1 MMGLI
6 KLYINGGPSLSTYSV
21 TFFHNYRMNFKKI
34 IALFCC
40 LFVVISCVDDLDFTQ
55 LDDYKATPIY
65 SLAAVHFTV
74 LPFQFF
80 EQSGNQMNE
89 IREITDFN
97 LFENDYIKNKTVK
110 LEFNAEVLNQ
120 YDNDFILEV
129 QILNANYL
137 PIFKL
142 EKMSVSANDVAYK
155 FKQTETLISNP
166 SLINMGGL
174 SVTIKTKNPSLL
186 LNPRDITELQFKS
199 FIKVYLDSDA

>member
-65 SLAAVHFTV
+65 SLTAVHFTV

-110 LEFNAEVLNQ
+110 LEFNTEVLNE
-120 YDNDFILEV
+120 YDNDFIIEG
-129 QILNANYL
+129 A
-137 PIFKL
+137 
-142 EKMSVSANDVAYK
+142 
-155 FKQTETLISNP
+155 
-166 SLINMGGL
+166 
-174 SVTIKTKNPSLL
+174 
-186 LNPRDITELQFKS
+186 
-199 FIKVYLDSDA
+199 

>member
-1 MMGLI
+1 M
-6 KLYINGGPSLSTYSV
+6 STYSLP
-21 TFFHNYRMNFKKI
+21 FFHIYRMNLKKI
-34 IALFCC
+34 SALFYC
-40 LFVVISCVDDLDFTQ
+40 LFAVMSCVDDLDFTQ
-55 LDDYKATPIY
+55 LENYKATPIY
-65 SLAAVHFTV
+65 SIAAVHFTV

-110 LEFNAEVLNQ
+110 LEFNAEVLNE

-129 QILNANYL
+129 QLLNANYL

-142 EKMSVSANDVAYK
+142 EKMSVSANDLAYQ

-166 SLINMGGL
+166 SLINMRGL
-174 SVTIKTKNPSLL
+174 SITIKTNNPSLV
-186 LNPRDITELQFKS
+186 LNPNDSTELQFKS
-199 FIKVYLDSDA
+199 FIKVYLDTDA

>member
-1 MMGLI
+1 M
-6 KLYINGGPSLSTYSV
+6 STYSLP
-21 TFFHNYRMNFKKI
+21 FFHIYRMNLKKI
-34 IALFCC
+34 SALFYC
-40 LFVVISCVDDLDFTQ
+40 LFAVMSCVDDLDFTQ
-55 LDDYKATPIY
+55 LENYKATPIY
-65 SLAAVHFTV
+65 SIAAVHFTV

-110 LEFNAEVLNQ
+110 LEFNAEVLNE

-129 QILNANYL
+129 QLLNANYL
-137 PIFKL
+137 PIFKF
-142 EKMSVSANDVAYK
+142 EKMSVSANDLAYK

-166 SLINMGGL
+166 SLINMREL
-174 SVTIKTKNPSLL
+174 SITIKTNNPSLV
-186 LNPRDITELQFKS
+186 LNPSDITELQFKS

>member
-1 MMGLI
+1 M
-6 KLYINGGPSLSTYSV
+6 STYSLP
-21 TFFHNYRMNFKKI
+21 FFHIYRMNLKKI
-34 IALFCC
+34 SALFYC
-40 LFVVISCVDDLDFTQ
+40 LFAVMSCVDDLDFTQ
-55 LDDYKATPIY
+55 LENYKATPIY
-65 SLAAVHFTV
+65 SVAAVHFTV

-110 LEFNAEVLNQ
+110 LEFNAEVLNE

-129 QILNANYL
+129 QLLNANYL

-142 EKMSVSANDVAYK
+142 EKMSVSANDLAYK

-166 SLINMGGL
+166 SLINMRGL
-174 SVTIKTKNPSLL
+174 SITIKTNNPSLV
-186 LNPRDITELQFKS
+186 LNPNDSTELQFKS
-199 FIKVYLDSDA
+199 FIKVYLDTDA